1 MRGGI
6 AFMGWDLGVGDWV
19 SEKASKAGNWASE
32 KASEAGN
39 YVSNKAGEA
48 KKSLINGASELYQSA
63 GSTLTN
69 VKDYVSEK
77 AGQAGDYVS
86 EKAGQAGDYVSEK
99 AAQAADWAKSDD
111 SNVMGNLKYANPM
124 YYTGKATEYA
134 GKGVKWAGEKIN
146 DGAGAI
152 DKAVNS
158 TDSKL
163 VNNPIVGRTLG
174 TISGTLGFAGG
185 LVEGVGSLVDYGGRM
200 QQGDKK
206 TIDST
211 INTAKSIGEGAAYIQ
226 GKYHEG
232 MGTLVEKTGD
242 VLGSDTIKTVGK
254 GVQGL
259 GQTEQSLASDKTKKV
274 LDSVGETG
282 IHYAGHLAEKEGQ
295 AFKWLGNTV
304 GSDTVSK
311 VGDQI
316 GQGAD
321 IMKKTTENNALVS
334 AIDKAVDEKAK
345 EYKEHGDYAV
355 SRDSTRAV
363 LEVASLVVAPE
374 ALIGKVGT
382 GANVA
387 GKVGKGVEALDKAAD
402 VAKVVDKAVDV
413 AKTADKAAD
422 VAKVVDK
429 AADVAKTADKAADVA
444 KVVDKTADVAKTA
457 DKAADVTKVVDK
469 TADVAKTADKAA
481 DAEKTADKAA
491 DVAKTADKATDAVKA
506 SDTAADTTKA
516 ADKVTVNGVEYTKQA
531 DGTLSRTV
539 QSTDGGPV
547 WTEKVENG
555 ITTQTRQ
562 VPDNAG
568 GPVWTE
574 KVENGITTKTRQVP
588 DSAGGPA
595 WTEKVEN
602 GITTKTRQVPDS
614 AGGPAWTESNTP
626 LGISKKRTVPATD
639 GGPAWTEHVGL
650 NGDSWSNRTINAT
663 DGGHNWSEIKNVNGQ
678 FMSREVPATDG
689 KGIWTE
695 WILKDKNGAAT
706 RQYQTRSYM
715 ENGKNWVE
723 SIEGQN
729 RWRIREG
736 GAGPLQQESR
746 IQGVTS
752 IHFTGP
758 SGPQAINVYGGATQK
773 EIDMVY
779 KMLDKLPPE
788 VRANAREIYLS
799 DNLGEVMNLAGQR
812 TSGIGGL
819 AGNGRILVERGEL
832 ATERGTAHVLYHEM
846 GHIADDGGKLSN
858 KGPWGK
864 GFFVSE
870 YAKGNALEDFAEVHR
885 VVLTDMD
892 RYSSMSRW
900 KWIME
905 PGAEKKMEILRMYG
919 VQAPDFGPAERLIR
933 RLLGPAE

>member
-1 MRGGI
+1 
-6 AFMGWDLGVGDWV
+6 MGWDLGAGDWV
-19 SEKASKAGNWASE
+19 SK

-39 YVSNKAGEA
+39 WASKKASEAGSYVSNKAGET
-48 KKSLINGASELYQSA
+48 KKALVNGASELYHSA
-63 GSTLTN
+63 GGTLTN
-69 VKDYVSEK
+69 VKEYVSEK
-77 AGQAGDYVS
+77 AGQAEGLMS
-86 EKAGQAGDYVSEK
+86 EKATQITNW
-99 AAQAADWAKSDD
+99 AQSDD

-134 GKGVKWAGEKIN
+134 GKGVKWVGEKIN

-152 DKAVNS
+152 DKAVTG
-158 TDSKL
+158 TDSRL

-200 QQGDKK
+200 QQGDRK

-242 VLGSDTIKTVGK
+242 VIGSDTIKTVGK
-254 GVQGL
+254 GVQNL
-259 GQTEQSLASDKTKKV
+259 GQTEQSLASDKTKRV
-274 LDSVGETG
+274 LDNVGEAG
-282 IHYAGHLAEKEGQ
+282 IHYAGRLAEKEGH
-295 AFKWLGNTV
+295 AVKWVGDAV
-304 GSDTVSK
+304 GSDTVRK
-311 VGDQI
+311 IGDQI
-316 GQGAD
+316 GQGAE
-321 IMKKTTENNALVS
+321 IMKKTTENNAIVG
-334 AIDKAVDEKAK
+334 AIDKAADEKLK
-345 EYKEHGDYAV
+345 EYEEHGDYAV

-363 LEVASLVVAPE
+363 LEVASLVIAPE

-402 VAKVVDKAVDV
+402 VAKVIDKAADAANVADKTADLAKTADKTADLAKTADKTADLAKTADKTADLAKTADKTADL

-422 VAKVVDK
+422 TAK
-429 AADVAKTADKAADVA
+429 AA
-444 KVVDKTADVAKTA
+444 
-457 DKAADVTKVVDK
+457 
-469 TADVAKTADKAA
+469 
-481 DAEKTADKAA
+481 E
-491 DVAKTADKATDAVKA
+491 
-506 SDTAADTTKA
+506 
-516 ADKVTVNGVEYTKQA
+516 KVTVNGVEYTKQA

-539 QSTDGGPV
+539 QSID
-547 WTEKVENG
+547 
-555 ITTQTRQ
+555 
-562 VPDNAG
+562 
-568 GPVWTE
+568 
-574 KVENGITTKTRQVP
+574 
-588 DSAGGPA
+588 GGPA
-595 WTEKVEN
+595 WTEKIDN
-602 GITTKTRQVPDS
+602 GVTLKTRQVPDPQ
-614 AGGPAWTESNTP
+614 GGPAWTEKIDNGVTSKTRQVPDPQGGPAWTETDTP
-626 LGISKKRTVPATD
+626 LGISKKRTVPAND

-650 NGDSWSNRTINAT
+650 NGDTWSNRTIKAA
-663 DGGHNWSEIKNVNGQ
+663 DGGLDWSEIRNANGQ

-689 KGIWTE
+689 KGKWTE
-695 WILKDKNGAAT
+695 WILKDNNGAAT
-706 RQYQTRSYM
+706 RQYQTRSYN
-715 ENGKNWVE
+715 ENGMNWIE

-746 IQGVTS
+746 LKGATS
-752 IHFTGP
+752 INFAGP
-758 SGPQAINVYGGATQK
+758 SGPQTVNIYGGATQK
-773 EIDMVY
+773 EIDMVH
-779 KMLDKLPPE
+779 KMLDRLPPE
-788 VRANAREIYLS
+788 IRANAREIYLS

-812 TSGIGGL
+812 KSGIGGL
-819 AGNGRILVERGEL
+819 AGDGRILLERGEL

-864 GFFVSE
+864 GFFVSD

-919 VQAPDFGPAERLIR
+919 IEAPALGPAERLIR
-933 RLLGPAE
+933 NLLGPAE

>member
-1 MRGGI
+1 
-6 AFMGWDLGVGDWV
+6 MGWDLGVGDWV

-32 KASEAGN
+32 KASQAGSF
-39 YVSNKAGEA
+39 VSDKAGEA
-48 KKSLINGASELYQSA
+48 KKALVNGASELYQSA

-86 EKAGQAGDYVSEK
+86 EKAGQAGNYVSEK
-99 AAQAADWAKSDD
+99 ATQAANWAKSDD
-111 SNVMGNLKYANPM
+111 SNVMGTLKYANPM

-158 TDSKL
+158 TDSRL

-185 LVEGVGSLVDYGGRM
+185 LVEGVGSLVDYGGRI

-211 INTAKSIGEGAAYIQ
+211 ISTGKSIGEGAAYIQ

-242 VLGSDTIKTVGK
+242 LLGSDTIKTVGK

-259 GQTEQSLASDKTKKV
+259 GQTEQSLASDKTKRV
-274 LDSVGETG
+274 LDNVGEAG

-295 AFKWLGNTV
+295 AFKWVGDTV

-311 VGDQI
+311 VGNQI

-345 EYKEHGDYAV
+345 EYREHGDYAV

-402 VAKVVDKAVDV
+402 VAKVVDKAADV

-422 VAKVVDK
+422 AAKVVDK

-444 KVVDKTADVAKTA
+444 KTA
-457 DKAADVTKVVDK
+457 DKAADV
-469 TADVAKTADKAA
+469 A
-481 DAEKTADKAA
+481 KTADKAA
-491 DVAKTADKATDAVKA
+491 DVAKTADKAADVAKTADKAADVAKTADKAADAAKTADNAADAAKTADKATDTVKA

-539 QSTDGGPV
+539 QSTDSGPA

-555 ITTQTRQ
+555 
-562 VPDNAG
+562 V
-568 GPVWTE
+568 
-574 KVENGITTKTRQVP
+574 TTKTRQVP
-588 DSAGGPA
+588 DNAGGPA

-602 GITTKTRQVPDS
+602 GVTTKTRQVPDN
-614 AGGPAWTESNTP
+614 AGGPAWTESDTP

-650 NGDSWSNRTINAT
+650 NGDSWSNRTINAA

-864 GFFVSE
+864 GFFVSD